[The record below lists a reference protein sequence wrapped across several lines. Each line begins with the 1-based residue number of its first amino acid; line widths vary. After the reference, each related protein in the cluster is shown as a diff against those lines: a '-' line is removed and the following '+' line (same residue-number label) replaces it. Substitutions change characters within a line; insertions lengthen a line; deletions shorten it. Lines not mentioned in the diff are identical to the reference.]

1 MQAAKKGATVST
13 SSENER
19 GSKIVELTTQ
29 ALHQTPP
36 SPSTFASASNCLPH
50 PTTPTGFNLNFCGPL
65 PHPPPQVRH
74 FLCHRE
80 PVGPEMTP
88 SSMGATVLV
97 QPAQVGIP
105 PNLGRGLDEEE
116 AERREAYR
124 LEAGEEAEG

>member
-1 MQAAKKGATVST
+1 
-13 SSENER
+13 
-19 GSKIVELTTQ
+19 
-29 ALHQTPP
+29 
-36 SPSTFASASNCLPH
+36 
-50 PTTPTGFNLNFCGPL
+50 
-65 PHPPPQVRH
+65 
-74 FLCHRE
+74 
-80 PVGPEMTP
+80 MTP